1 MQQEMHSKH
10 SEHLPSPPGE
20 RKLNVSMGRLEEL
33 VGGLLQKVKL
43 EAEIVA
49 RKEFSSLPDRDQFNQ
64 KKEGGGKKNSI
75 SLLP

>member
-1 MQQEMHSKH
+1 
-10 SEHLPSPPGE
+10 
-20 RKLNVSMGRLEEL
+20 MGRLEEL

-64 KKEGGGKKNSI
+64 KKKGAEKRI
-75 SLLP
+75 ASLCFHEITVLREMGRSVSRWR